1 MANYKGYIYKIT
13 NNINGHSYVGK
24 TNNIERRWK
33 EHKYGHGRTA
43 ILAKAFKKYGL
54 DKFIFSIERKVE
66 CLSINSLNK
75 LLNVLEI
82 YYINHYNTFRAG
94 YNATI
99 GGEGIC
105 HYVHSEETKKKIS
118 KSNTGKKKSPE
129 AIEKSRIANLGRK
142 HSYETRQK
150 ISKAVLSR
158 DPKISRR
165 AAEKRRG
172 QKRSREAILATATK
186 ISKPV
191 LQYSLDGDFIQE
203 HPRISTIENM
213 NVAQL
218 IACCKGKLNSAYG
231 YIWRY
236 KTCSDYPHKIKAA
249 ENYHISNLK
258 IIQYSK
264 EGKKIAEY
272 NSITEAARLTNIIRT
287 GIGNCLKGWSKS
299 AGGYLWK
306 YKKDELLD
314 NK

>member
-1 MANYKGYIYKIT
+1 MANFKGFIYKIT
-13 NNINGHSYVGK
+13 NIQNAHSYIGK
-24 TNNIERRWK
+24 TNNIIRRWK
-33 EHKYGHGRTA
+33 EHKSGRGGTSILGHA
-43 ILAKAFKKYGL
+43 ICKYGINNF
-54 DKFIFSIERKVE
+54 KFEVIREIS
-66 CLSINSLNK
+66 CYSLYSLNRT
-75 LLNVLEI
+75 LSVLET
-82 YYINHYNTFRAG
+82 YYINHYNTHKNG

-99 GGEGIC
+99 GGEG
-105 HYVHSEETKKKIS
+105 VIS
-118 KSNTGKKKSPE
+118 LNK
-129 AIEKSRIANLGRK
+129 AIYK
-142 HSYETRQK
+142 
-150 ISKAVLSR
+150 
-158 DPKISRR
+158 R
-165 AAEKRRG
+165 AAEKRKGIR
-172 QKRSREAILATATK
+172 RSKEAILATATK

-203 HPRISTIENM
+203 HPRISTIENT
-213 NVAQL
+213 NVSQL

-236 KTCSDYPHKIKAA
+236 KTCSEYPHKIKAA

-258 IIQYSK
+258 ILQYSK